1 VSLVVPLRGS
11 TARLVIVLLLLTSG
25 CDDRSAGLFPPTA
38 GDPTHDVFVVGH
50 GWHAGIV
57 LPRAEL
63 PAGSWP
69 ILPEIPAGDWL
80 EVGWGDRA
88 FYVHPDPGLGIA
100 LRAVLWPTP
109 SVLHLAGFSGPVAE
123 YFPAS
128 RITRLSLSPAGF
140 EALLQYLS
148 ASFARDPDGAPRA
161 LGPGLYGQS
170 QFYASTEPYH
180 LFRTCNVWTARAL
193 RTAGIPITPLLTITT
208 DALFNSLAEHGQVLR
223 GAAAELP

>member
-1 VSLVVPLRGS
+1 MPLRGC
-11 TARLVIVLLLLTSG
+11 TAGLGIVLLLLTNG
-25 CDDRSAGLFPPTA
+25 CSHPVAGLFPPA
-38 GDPTHDVFVVGH
+38 WGGPAHDVFVVGH

-69 ILPEIPAGDWL
+69 ALAEIPAGDWL
-80 EVGWGDRA
+80 EVGWGERA
-88 FYVHPDPGLGIA
+88 FYQDPDPGLGIA
-100 LRAVLWPTP
+100 LRAVLWPTA

-128 RITRLSLSPAGF
+128 RITRLSLSPAGL

-148 ASFARDPDGAPRA
+148 ASFARDPDGAPHA

-170 QFYASTEPYH
+170 QFYASTERYH
-180 LFRTCNVWTARAL
+180 LLKTCNVWTARAL
-193 RTAGIPITPLLTITT
+193 REAGIPITPSLSITT
-208 DALFNSLAEHGQVLR
+208 DALFTRLADHGQVLR
-223 GAAAELP
+223 SAAAELP